1 MVKTKKVGAAG
12 RFGARYGIRV
22 RKRIAEIEKKQ
33 RKKQCCPYCKHLG
46 TKRLAKGLWL
56 CNKCK
61 RKFSAGA
68 YYL

>member
-12 RFGARYGIRV
+12 RFGARYGKRV
-22 RKRIAEIEKKQ
+22 RKRIAETEKKQ
-33 RKKQCCPYCKHLG
+33 RKKQICPYCSHLG
-46 TKRLAKGLWL
+46 AKRLAKGLWF
-56 CNKCK
+56 CKKCK